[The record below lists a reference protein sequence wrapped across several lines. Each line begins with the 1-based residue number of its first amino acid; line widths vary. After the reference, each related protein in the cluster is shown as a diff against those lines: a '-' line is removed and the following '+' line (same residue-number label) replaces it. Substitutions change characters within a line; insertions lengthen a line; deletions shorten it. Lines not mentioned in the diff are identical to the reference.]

1 MLESTKQG
9 YLMVPRQLIH
19 EIICEC
25 PEAAGEQEA
34 FLRVLLY
41 ANYKESVYRRNGAE
55 YVCARGESL
64 FSYMQWTEI
73 FGWRRSRTMRF
84 FKKMFDCKRLV
95 HLDDGHSTHIRIP
108 DYDAWIPRTPKKEA
122 ASATPPDNG
131 FNDFWEQY
139 HEITRKDKV
148 NPAKARK
155 SWNRLSANERTAA
168 VENSENYYGH
178 LNSTLFC
185 LQAVNYLSNKAFLNE
200 YEY

>member
-1 MLESTKQG
+1 
-9 YLMVPRQLIH
+9 MVPRQLIH

-84 FKKMFDCKRLV
+84 FKKCSIANGWCIWTTDIPPISASPIMT
-95 HLDDGHSTHIRIP
+95 LDT
-108 DYDAWIPRTPKKEA
+108 PRAEKGSGVRHT
-122 ASATPPDNG
+122 
-131 FNDFWEQY
+131 
-139 HEITRKDKV
+139 
-148 NPAKARK
+148 ARQ
-155 SWNRLSANERTAA
+155 R
-168 VENSENYYGH
+168 
-178 LNSTLFC
+178 F
-185 LQAVNYLSNKAFLNE
+185 Q
-200 YEY
+200 